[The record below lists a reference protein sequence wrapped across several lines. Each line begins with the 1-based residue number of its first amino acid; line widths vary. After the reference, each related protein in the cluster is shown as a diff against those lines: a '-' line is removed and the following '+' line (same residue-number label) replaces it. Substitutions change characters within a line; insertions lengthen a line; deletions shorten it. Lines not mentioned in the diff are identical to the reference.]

1 MYARSIMWPIKFNLT
16 SKKGKLLWDRI
27 ASPGPVSSISTIPG
41 KVLNFPFLS
50 LCCLRTRL

>member
-27 ASPGPVSSISTIPG
+27 ASPGQFRQYQRFLGKYST
-41 KVLNFPFLS
+41 FPF
-50 LCCLRTRL
+50 

>member
-50 LCCLRTRL
+50 LCCLRIRL